1 MQNGETHRPKSAH
14 HRATMGLSR
23 YTGLQGTIKPTDTRE
38 NSCFFCVCVN
48 LIIQIFIYT
57 VRKNLLIFIS
67 SQAPRGPTTNTHPA
81 CLLHTTV
88 QVEAAIAAPAFTQ
101 GNKGKERQGR
111 GGGSACFSEPWQ
123 PHHPLLLGLRLNLG
137 RCLFSRPFPTL
148 ATLRPHQL
156 SCLGSF

>member
-1 MQNGETHRPKSAH
+1 
-14 HRATMGLSR
+14 MGLSR

-101 GNKGKERQGR
+101 GNKGKERQG
-111 GGGSACFSEPWQ
+111 GVED
-123 PHHPLLLGLRLNLG
+123 LLAFLSPGN
-137 RCLFSRPFPTL
+137 PTI
-148 ATLRPHQL
+148 L
-156 SCLGSF
+156 SCWGSDLIWGGVYSHAHFPPWPPSGHTSCLA